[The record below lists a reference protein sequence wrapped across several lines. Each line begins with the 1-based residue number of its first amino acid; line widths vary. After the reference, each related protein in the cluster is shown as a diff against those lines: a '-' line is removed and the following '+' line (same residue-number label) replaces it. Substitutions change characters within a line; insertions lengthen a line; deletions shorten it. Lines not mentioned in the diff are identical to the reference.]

1 MSFCYLLSGLCL
13 KKHINV
19 YNVVKQNKKKRSKVI
34 GIQMTYSFWFQY
46 SKQL

>member
-19 YNVVKQNKKKRSKVI
+19 NHVVKQNKKKLGKVI
-34 GIQMTYSFWFQY
+34 GIQMT
-46 SKQL
+46 